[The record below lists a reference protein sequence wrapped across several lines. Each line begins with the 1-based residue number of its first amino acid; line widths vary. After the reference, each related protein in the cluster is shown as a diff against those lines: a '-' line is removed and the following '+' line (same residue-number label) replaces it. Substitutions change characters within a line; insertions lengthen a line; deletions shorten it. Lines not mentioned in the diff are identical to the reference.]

1 MDETLKLIE
10 LAHQGDKAAR
20 DRLVTDNMGLIWS
33 IVKRFAGRG
42 YEQEDLFQIGS
53 IGLIKAIDKFDLN
66 YQVRFST
73 YAVPMISGE
82 IRRFLRDDGMIKVSR
97 SLKELAGKVFLVK
110 EELSDCYGRDPTVE
124 EIAGKLGVSSE
135 EVAASLEAGAQVESI
150 YRPLSATEGEKGVL
164 MDKLEEKSEA
174 QEQLLN
180 RLTLEKVMK
189 DLAPQEKELILR
201 RYLGLPWL
209 IDETERLY
217 IREFVKEDAENIP
230 EEEYGKEEEIFRDP
244 DKLEVYI
251 KNQYGFYE
259 YGTWAV
265 LKKSPSLLIGMAGVS
280 NPNLPETA
288 LQALPTLPDD
298 LCWLELGYHIFKPYR
313 KNGYA
318 TEAAKA
324 ILSYSH
330 EVLSARLCAWIEAKN
345 KASCALAE
353 SLGMEVVKVISDQTA
368 TGWPGAY
375 LLYAEKMQ

>member
-110 EELSDCYGRDPTVE
+110 EELSDCYGRVPTVD

-201 RYLGLPWL
+201 RYFYNQTQM
-209 IDETERLY
+209 ETAKAL
-217 IREFVKEDAENIP
+217 
-230 EEEYGKEEEIFRDP
+230 
-244 DKLEVYI
+244 
-251 KNQYGFYE
+251 
-259 YGTWAV
+259 
-265 LKKSPSLLIGMAGVS
+265 GVS
-280 NPNLPETA
+280 
-288 LQALPTLPDD
+288 QVQVSR
-298 LCWLELGYHIFKPYR
+298 LEKKCLKELR
-313 KNGYA
+313 KRFEG
-318 TEAAKA
+318 
-324 ILSYSH
+324 
-330 EVLSARLCAWIEAKN
+330 
-345 KASCALAE
+345 
-353 SLGMEVVKVISDQTA
+353 
-368 TGWPGAY
+368 
-375 LLYAEKMQ
+375 

>member
-97 SLKELAGKVFLVK
+97 SLKE
-110 EELSDCYGRDPTVE
+110 ELSDCYGRDPTVE

-201 RYLGLPWL
+201 RYFYNQTQM
-209 IDETERLY
+209 ETAKAL
-217 IREFVKEDAENIP
+217 
-230 EEEYGKEEEIFRDP
+230 
-244 DKLEVYI
+244 
-251 KNQYGFYE
+251 
-259 YGTWAV
+259 
-265 LKKSPSLLIGMAGVS
+265 GVS
-280 NPNLPETA
+280 
-288 LQALPTLPDD
+288 QVQVSR
-298 LCWLELGYHIFKPYR
+298 LEKKCLKELR
-313 KNGYA
+313 KRFEG
-318 TEAAKA
+318 
-324 ILSYSH
+324 
-330 EVLSARLCAWIEAKN
+330 
-345 KASCALAE
+345 
-353 SLGMEVVKVISDQTA
+353 
-368 TGWPGAY
+368 
-375 LLYAEKMQ
+375 